1 MRPYDN
7 ARVLVSK
14 GLLPWQQCR
23 PFLSLL
29 GGAYVPDYVGH
40 VYRGDLADEIATV
53 PLVNP
58 LTLSNGVNTADSAV
72 FEGLLLTRSGIG
84 IAIWSDLGASTVS
97 PLIAHH
103 EFTQPI
109 QPFPRPDNYAVL
121 WDAVFG
127 GIFRW

>member
-14 GLLPWQQCR
+14 GLLPWEQCR
-23 PFLSLL
+23 PFVSLL
-29 GGAYVPDYVGH
+29 GGAYVPDYVND

-53 PLVNP
+53 ALLNP
-58 LTLSNGVNTADSAV
+58 LTLANGVNTADSPV
-72 FEGLLLTRSGIG
+72 FEGLLLTHSAIG
-84 IAIWSDLGASTVS
+84 IAIWSDLGAPTVS

-103 EFTQPI
+103 AFTQPI

-121 WDAVFG
+121 IDAVFG
-127 GIFRW
+127 GLFKW